1 MKNKEMI
8 NIYSH
13 KWGYEIRRKERYYG
27 SFKNKQTAIDI
38 RDYLREN
45 DWSISFHEPTILFL
59 QGKYYIV
66 NNVNNKIKVY
76 AVTKTREEAE
86 NELNKVDDL
95 TNIHPSKWG
104 FSVIKNNIYYGI
116 FKEKSIAKDI
126 RDFLASQDWKIH
138 FTELTIIHIHD
149 KYYVVNQIKNRVK
162 VYATAKTKQEAEKQL
177 NEVDD
182 MANIYKIK
190 NSWAV
195 HREVNKK
202 RINYYT
208 YQTLEEAKSMRD
220 WLRKHDWN
228 REEFEEEYSRRYPEL
243 PEYIYKT
250 PDGRYMVRKN
260 WKAGPQVYGRYN
272 TLKKAI
278 SKRDYL
284 IEHNWNVKIQ
294 RVIMEENGEWYVRQ
308 NTMINKKPYKKFYFK
323 SESKE
328 EVEQKYL
335 QYKTEGLPQPFFITD
350 KYRYIIH
357 NRRMYYVRKHEIK
370 YGYARTLKD
379 AIILRTILENTG
391 WKKPANGSIY
401 IYEGTMYKI
410 KYNNHGTP
418 VFEKEIDAQ
427 YIRENNDDK

>member
-1 MKNKEMI
+1 MMKNKNMK
-8 NIYSH
+8 NIYSSRG
-13 KWGYEIRRKERYYG
+13 GYEIRRKKRYYG
-27 SFKNKQTAIDI
+27 FFKEEQTAIDI
-38 RDYLREN
+38 RNYLREHE
-45 DWSISFHEPTILFL
+45 WSISFHEPTTLCL
-59 QGKYYIV
+59 NNTYYIV
-66 NNVNNKIKVY
+66 NLVNNKIKVY

-95 TNIHPSKWG
+95 TNIHSNKWG
-104 FSVIKNNIYYGI
+104 YSVIKNNIYYGI

-126 RDFLASQDWKIH
+126 RDFLASHDWKIP
-138 FTELTIIHIHD
+138 FTEPTIIRIHNN
-149 KYYVVNQIKNRVK
+149 YYIVNQLKNRVK
-162 VYATAKTKQEAEKQL
+162 VYYTTESRDEAEKEL
-177 NEVDD
+177 TKLDD
-182 MANIYKIK
+182 RENIYKIK
-190 NSWAV
+190 NGWAV

-228 REEFEEEYSRRYPEL
+228 REAFEKEYARRYPEL
-243 PEYIYKT
+243 PEHIYKT

-284 IEHNWNVKIQ
+284 IEHNWNVKVQ
-294 RVIMEENGEWYVRQ
+294 RVIMEENGVWYVRR

-335 QYKTEGLPQPFFITD
+335 QYKTEGFPKPFYITD

-401 IYEGTMYKI
+401 IYDGTMYKI
-410 KYNNHGTP
+410 KYNMYNTP
-418 VFEKEIDAQ
+418 VLEKKIDEQ
-427 YIRENNDDK
+427 YILEN